1 MKLDEEK
8 ELTEQDKQPEKFDP
22 AKSVL
27 KDGLLNATPQELYW
41 RDIYLQHG
49 NASAACKVAFP
60 DRNWS
65 ASYTKLKAWELKK
78 KFGFGKKKWAD
89 LAEVGRSNK
98 GRVIQT
104 SENII
109 SYVKQKYTA
118 GEINEEELFAQMR
131 HLAYRSPSDDTKY
144 KAVRELKLWVR
155 EIKSEIEAHKL
166 MEKDIIDL
174 LASAL
179 IELPKVKYMKLLKS
193 VRLARNKSNWERSI
207 IYNADEVRKEELD
220 RLASVGGKH

>member
-1 MKLDEEK
+1 MADEINR
-8 ELTEQDKQPEKFDP
+8 ELEEQDKIGEKFDP
-22 AKSVL
+22 ANSVL
-27 KDGLLNATPQELYW
+27 KDGVLNATPQELYW

-49 NASAACKVAFP
+49 NAAAACKVAFP
-60 DRNWS
+60 ERNWS

-78 KFGFGKKKWAD
+78 KFFGKKKWSD

-98 GRVIQT
+98 GRKIVS

-109 SYVKQKYTA
+109 GYVKQKYEA

-166 MEKDIIDL
+166 MEKDVVDL
-174 LASAL
+174 IVSAMAD
-179 IELPKVKYMKLLKS
+179 LPKDKYRKVLKNI
-193 VRLARNKSNWERSI
+193 RTYRKNIIKERTI
-207 IYNADEVRKEELD
+207 IYNADNVRAEELD
-220 RLASVGGKH
+220 RLSTIGGKH